1 MLVQDPEVIVFIA
14 FAFCPTTTCSLQ
26 VLLQYQEN
34 TEAIRFPN
42 PRVTMPQLGVVNL
55 EYWHLGVLALVAYAV
70 RLYGQYSRLKDFKGP
85 RTTGF
90 SSLWLINAV
99 KGQKTHLA
107 YASVNERFGKL
118 LHLCYWRGSEYV
130 ILALDIDDCISL
142 LHRVAL
148 RR

>member
-1 MLVQDPEVIVFIA
+1 MLLQDSILYLLPSLSADKPPHHDV
-14 FAFCPTTTCSLQ
+14 SLQ
-26 VLLQYQEN
+26 VTLQYQEN

-42 PRVTMPQLGVVNL
+42 PRITMPQLSIASL

-99 KGQKTHLA
+99 KGHKTHLA

-118 LHLCYWRGSEYV
+118 LLCY
-130 ILALDIDDCISL
+130 
-142 LHRVAL
+142 
-148 RR
+148 